1 MASRS
6 SRRRPRRRGRSRN
19 TRLPRVCARSGVRRA
34 RLPSRSVRRALDA
47 HECLRE
53 EEVGH
58 VWTGE
63 SGAHRHSHHRA
74 RAIRREQTA
83 RAGALPRTLDQRV
96 QEGHQRGRADAG
108 REGQDRE
115 GQGRKDITLQP
126 PRGVRMMSLFVP
138 EIGIWEKVLRSVVVY
153 LFVLLAFR
161 FTGKRQVGQLTPFDL
176 VVLLIISNVVQNAVI
191 GPDNSLGGGLLGAA
205 VILGLN
211 YAFVDLTFR
220 SKRLRRLLEAT
231 PTLLI
236 HNGQILHQNLK
247 KERITLDDLHA
258 ALRRGGV
265 VDAEHVRVAVLEEN
279 GGISG
284 VPRAGRGA
292 GPVPGP
298 LTGPSRARLFP
309 ATPLGERRRRGPG

>member
-1 MASRS
+1 H
-6 SRRRPRRRGRSRN
+6 P
-19 TRLPRVCARSGVRRA
+19 
-34 RLPSRSVRRALDA
+34 RLPSLPTRRSSDLRRSAPSARRSTSDS
-47 HECLRE
+47 RRD
-53 EEVGH
+53 
-58 VWTGE
+58 
-63 SGAHRHSHHRA
+63 RHGP
-74 RAIRREQTA
+74 
-83 RAGALPRTLDQRV
+83 AG
-96 QEGHQRGRADAG
+96 
-108 REGQDRE
+108 
-115 GQGRKDITLQP
+115 
-126 PRGVRMMSLFVP
+126 GVSMTSLLVP

-153 LFVLLAFR
+153 LFMLLAFR

-258 ALRRGGV
+258 ALRRAGI

-279 GGISG
+279 GGIS
-284 VPRAGRGA
+284 VIPRAA
-292 GPVPGP
+292 GGPGP
-298 LTGPSRARLFP
+298 FPGLEAARRAP
-309 ATPLGERRRRGPG
+309 ALPAQLGFECGGIGWAPRPPR